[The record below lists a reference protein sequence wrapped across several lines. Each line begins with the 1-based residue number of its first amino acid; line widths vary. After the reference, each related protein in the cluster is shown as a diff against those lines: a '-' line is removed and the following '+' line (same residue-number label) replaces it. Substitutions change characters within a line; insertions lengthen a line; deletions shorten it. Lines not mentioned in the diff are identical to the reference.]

1 MIPYVEALGQLGK
14 LPHIMNNLFKHENMD
29 EEDKVI
35 IPLWKYNKMLT
46 DLANRGVDGMVS
58 KEKYDELLTKYNDLK
73 ADYSKAIDKYREN
86 CMAENRLSILEK
98 RNQELIWEKER
109 LENMYKTLLSET
121 KKKTWKFWR

>member
-14 LPHIMNNLFKHENMD
+14 LPHIMNNSLKHENMD

-58 KEKYDELLTKYNDLK
+58 KEKYDELLTRYNDLK
-73 ADYSKAIDKYREN
+73 TDYSNLMEKNFMADYRV
-86 CMAENRLSILEK
+86 SIL
-98 RNQELIWEKER
+98 NQRVGELIVEKER

-121 KKKTWKFWR
+121 KKRTWKFWR

>member
-58 KEKYDELLTKYNDLK
+58 KEKYDELLTRYNDLK
-73 ADYSKAIDKYREN
+73 TDYSNLAEKYRED
-86 CMAENRLSILEK
+86 CMSGYRIHILK
-98 RNQELIWEKER
+98 QRIGELIVEKER
-109 LENMYKTLLSET
+109 YEKMYQELKSKQ
-121 KKKTWKFWR
+121 KKRTWKFWR